1 MDSPEGV
8 MDNWL
13 QTVSEDEYR
22 IFASLD
28 DPLNEEVPWTQR
40 ENQFLI
46 EYGGHYGLR
55 GFSFFDDF
63 LVFDFLR
70 NSLLNVEHI
79 PVVSFCLSHLG
90 NG

>member
-46 EYGGHYGLR
+46 EYGGHYAFVVFLSLMTFCFR
-55 GFSFFDDF
+55 FSKKY
-63 LVFDFLR
+63 LT
-70 NSLLNVEHI
+70 
-79 PVVSFCLSHLG
+79 
-90 NG
+90 